1 MGTRHIFLIAIAL
14 CTAFGSYAQASAW
27 NPDPGHGEI
36 ISGYVFASADAAI
49 DDFGERIALDIY
61 DKQIVQTYGNIGLT
75 PRLALVGSFDWQDTQ
90 IVGPGLAVSFSK
102 PSSISAGLQYQV
114 SRREG
119 HATALSLS
127 YYDGIDLPT
136 ALLTLESREPSL
148 ELRGLWGESRTVRAR
163 NVFAELQA
171 AARLTTGGDYASTHV
186 QFTLGGEPTDRL
198 MLLTKTRYT
207 DVEPGV
213 FERLDIVRQSRWEAE
228 ASVVYRIRKREYL
241 ELGYSTV
248 IDGRSAVLES
258 GWKIGLW
265 TKF

>member
-1 MGTRHIFLIAIAL
+1 VGSRQIIITVTAL
-14 CTAFGSYAQASAW
+14 CVAFGGQAYASAW

-36 ISGYVFASADAAI
+36 ISGYVFASATEAI

-61 DKQIVQTYGNIGLT
+61 SKQIAQTYGTVGLT
-75 PRLALVGSFDWQDTQ
+75 PRLAIVGSFDWQDTQ
-90 IVGPGLAVSFSK
+90 IVGPGVAVRFSK
-102 PSSISAGLQYQV
+102 PSSISAGLQYQLT
-114 SRREG
+114 RREG

-127 YYDGIDLPT
+127 YYEGIDLPS
-136 ALLTLESREPSL
+136 ALLTLESRDPTV

-163 NVFAELQA
+163 PVFAELQA
-171 AARLTTGGDYASTHV
+171 AARLTTVGDYASTHV
-186 QFTLGGEPTDRL
+186 QLTLGGEPTDRL
-198 MLLTKTRYT
+198 MLLGKARYT
-207 DVEPGV
+207 NVEPGV

-228 ASVVYRIRKREYL
+228 TSVVYRVRKRDYI

-258 GWKIGLW
+258 GWKIGFW

>member
-1 MGTRHIFLIAIAL
+1 MRAQHISLSAIGL
-14 CTAFGSYAQASAW
+14 CAAFGPHAYASAW

-36 ISGYVFASADAAI
+36 ISGYVFASADVAI
-49 DDFGERIALDIY
+49 DDFGARIALDIY
-61 DKQIVQTYGNIGLT
+61 NKQIAQTYGNVGLT

-102 PSSISAGLQYQV
+102 PSSISAGLQYQL
-114 SRREG
+114 SRRDG
-119 HATALSLS
+119 HATALSIS
-127 YYDGIDLPT
+127 YYEGLDLPT
-136 ALLTLESREPSL
+136 ALLTLESREPSV

-198 MLLTKTRYT
+198 MLLAKTRYT

-213 FERLDIVRQSRWEAE
+213 FERLAIVRQSRWEAE
-228 ASVVYRIRKREYL
+228 ASVVYRIRKRDYL
-241 ELGYSTV
+241 ELGYSSV
-248 IDGRSAVLES
+248 IDGRSAVLEN